1 VERTVTDFVHVL
13 RNADVRVSPAETLD
27 AVRAVA
33 LVGYAGRERLREV
46 LSATLAKTID
56 EKATLDACFERF
68 FTWREASEEPDSA
81 AGESAAADN
90 SASSE
95 AGASNGS
102 LGGAYSGELSELAQ
116 LLLSGDAM
124 RLQFAIDA
132 AGRASG
138 IEGMRL
144 FTQRGLY
151 GRRVLEALGWQQ
163 LQEDLLRLEQAPL
176 DAAPGPGTGRALARQ
191 SEALR
196 DRVRDYVEQQYLLY
210 ASGNARELRES
221 VLRSARLSN
230 LERRDLTQMTRLVRR
245 IARRLAARY
254 SRRRRRAK
262 RGLLDVPHTLRG
274 GVAHDGLLFEPRW
287 KRISRKRPALVVL
300 CDVSGSVR
308 AYARFLLLFLYG
320 LSDVLPRVRGFVFSS
335 RTGDVSALLVRHPPE
350 EAIELALREWGW
362 GSTDY
367 GQALR
372 TLLATTG
379 RELDAGATVVIL
391 GDGRN
396 NFGDPA
402 LEALEEIARRAR
414 RVVWLNP
421 ETASVWGSGDSEM
434 LRYQSR
440 VSEARTVQ
448 SLAQLERFAD
458 ELLRNPA
465 W

>member
-1 VERTVTDFVHVL
+1 MERTVTDFVRVL

-33 LVGYAGRERLREV
+33 LVGYAGRERLREA

-68 FTWREASEEPDSA
+68 FTWREASEEPASA
-81 AGESAAADN
+81 AGEPGATEN

-102 LGGAYSGELSELAQ
+102 LGGAYSGELSELSQ
-116 LLLSGDAM
+116 LLLSGDAT

-163 LQEDLLRLEQAPL
+163 LQEDLLRLEQAPP

-191 SEALR
+191 SAALR